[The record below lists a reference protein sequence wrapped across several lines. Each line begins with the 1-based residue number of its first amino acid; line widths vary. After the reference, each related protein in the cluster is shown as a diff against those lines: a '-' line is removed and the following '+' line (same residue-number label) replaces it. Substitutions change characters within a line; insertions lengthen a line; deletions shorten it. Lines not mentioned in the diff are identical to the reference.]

1 VALTIA
7 LERREVAAGSVV
19 RGAVAGLDGELDARG
34 LIVSLIH
41 EAKHL
46 REQKS
51 VEAVYDL
58 AERRSAS
65 RPFDLTLPSDALPS
79 FAGRR
84 YASSWRVEARVDLPG
99 RPDVTASE
107 PLVVLAGPE
116 TRAPEGAPVTAGPPG
131 PGRFRLFA
139 GLFLV
144 ADLVALA
151 GIYAAFGSL
160 PGVVALAFVAPA
172 MITLAALAWLGL
184 RPAPVERFVVSTP
197 RARWRFGEEVP
208 VRIRVEGDPERVG
221 DIVVA
226 LKGEEVWMV
235 STGKTAHEQR
245 ASFHEEERRLAGTE
259 LASARSGGSRWDHEL
274 RFRLPKAGPPSHGRE
289 IQWSVQARVRVARRT
304 DPAVSLRLEV
314 AGTVPVEPRS

>member
-7 LERREVAAGSVV
+7 LEQGEAAAGSVV
-19 RGAVAGLDGELDARG
+19 RGTVTGLDGEPDARG

-41 EAKHL
+41 DTKHL
-46 REQKS
+46 SRQKP
-51 VEAVYDL
+51 VEVAYDL
-58 AERRSAS
+58 AEGRPAS
-65 RPFDLTLPSDALPS
+65 LPFDLTLPSDALPS

-84 YASSWRVEARVDLPG
+84 YASSWRVEARVDLP
-99 RPDVTASE
+99 RRQDVTASE
-107 PLVVLAGPE
+107 PLVVLAGAEGRP
-116 TRAPEGAPVTAGPPG
+116 PEGEPMTAGSPG

-139 GLFLV
+139 GVFLV

-160 PGVVALAFVAPA
+160 PGVVALAFVIPA

-184 RPAPVERFVVSTP
+184 RPAPVERFVVSAP

-221 DIVVA
+221 EIVVA
-226 LKGEEVWMV
+226 LRGEEVWMV

-245 ASFHEEERRLAGTE
+245 ASFHEEEQRLAGTE
-259 LASARSGGSRWDHEL
+259 LASARSGGRRWDHEL
-274 RFRLPKAGPPSHGRE
+274 RFRLPDAGPPSHGRE
-289 IQWSVQARVRVARRT
+289 IQWSVQARVRVAQRI

-314 AGTVPVEPRS
+314 AGTVPADERS